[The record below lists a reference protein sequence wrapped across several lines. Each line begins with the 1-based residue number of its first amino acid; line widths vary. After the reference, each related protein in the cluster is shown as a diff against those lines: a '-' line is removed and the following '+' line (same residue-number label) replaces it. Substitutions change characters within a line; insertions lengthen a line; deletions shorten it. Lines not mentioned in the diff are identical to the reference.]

1 MQLARRLLCVAAL
14 GARNVKTASWK
25 KIRKIAFVGDHLPRK
40 CGIATFTSDLLAA
53 VAAAHP
59 QSQCFSVSVN
69 DIPGGYE
76 YPQVVR
82 FEIEEQDLSSY
93 LRAADFL
100 NISDV
105 DIVCLQHEFGIFGGT
120 AGGHILA
127 LLRELRMPVVI
138 TLHTI
143 LREPKADQRRVI
155 HELVALSTRLVVMAD
170 RGRQML
176 QEIYQAPPVKIDLI
190 PHGIPDVGFVDPTD
204 FKDQF
209 GVEGKVVLLT
219 FGLLSPNKGIEYVLN
234 ALPHILGEFPD
245 VVYIVLGAT
254 HPNELREHGEAYRL
268 SLEILTKKN
277 KLEKNVIFYNRFVEL
292 EHLKEFIGAADFYI
306 TPYLNEAQITS
317 GALAYTFGAG
327 KVVISTPYWHA
338 AELLAEDH
346 GVLVPFCD
354 APAIARE
361 VIGLLRD
368 DTRRHAIRKNAYKL
382 GREMVWSNVARL
394 YMRSFELSQIEG
406 AARSR
411 KSLATKTLDQKPR
424 ELPELKLS
432 HLSRMTDSTG
442 IFQHAILTVPNFSEG
457 YCTDDNAR
465 AFILAVLLS
474 ELGEEPE
481 RVRTLATTYAAFL
494 HHAFDL
500 RVKRFHNHMSFDR
513 RWLDEQ
519 GSEDCQ
525 GRALWALGVGV
536 GRSPYRS
543 FQIMAGQLFALALPA
558 LTEFTSPR
566 AWAFGLIG
574 IHEYLRRLSGD
585 SLVNQTRETL
595 TSRLM
600 ELFERTAQP
609 DWRWFQE
616 DLTYDNA
623 KLPHALIL
631 SGRATGQP
639 AVLERGLQALRW
651 LTELQI
657 SEKGHFRSIGT
668 NGFYRRGGMRANFDQ
683 QPIEA
688 QAMVSACLEAYR
700 ATSDLWWYE
709 QAQRAFDWFIGW
721 NDLGL
726 ELCSPKTGGCRDGL
740 HVDRVNRNQGAEST
754 LAFLLSLGEM
764 RLAQNMLASFKEPI
778 AA

>member
-1 MQLARRLLCVAAL
+1 MKEDSKV
-14 GARNVKTASWK
+14 
-25 KIRKIAFVGDHLPRK
+25 RKIAFVGNHLPRK

-53 VAAAHP
+53 VAAAYP
-59 QSQCFSVSVN
+59 QSRCFSVSVN
-69 DIPGGYE
+69 DIKGGYE
-76 YPQVVR
+76 YPEVVH

-138 TLHTI
+138 TLHTL
-143 LREPKADQRRVI
+143 LREPKADQRRVM
-155 HELVALSTRLVVMAD
+155 HELVALSTRLVVMTE

-176 QEIYQAPPVKIDLI
+176 QEIYQAPPAKIDLI
-190 PHGIPDVGFVDPTD
+190 PHGIPDVGFVDPTH

-209 GVEGKVVLLT
+209 GVEGRVVLLT

-234 ALPHILGEFPD
+234 ALPHILAEFPD
-245 VVYIVLGAT
+245 VVYIVLGVT

-268 SLEILTKKN
+268 SLEILAKKN
-277 KLEKNVIFYNRFVEL
+277 KLEKNVIFYNRFVDL
-292 EHLKEFIGAADFYI
+292 ENLKEFIGAADLYI

-317 GALAYTFGAG
+317 GTLAYAFGAG
-327 KVVISTPYWHA
+327 KAVISTPYWHA

-346 GVLVPFCD
+346 GVLVPFGD

-368 DTRRHAIRKNAYKL
+368 DTRRNAIRKNAYKL

-394 YMRSFELSQIEG
+394 YMRSFEFSQIEG
-406 AARSR
+406 TARSR

-442 IFQHAILTVPNFSEG
+442 IFQHAIFTVPNFSEG
-457 YCTDDNAR
+457 YSTDDNAR
-465 AFILAVLLS
+465 AFILTVLLS

-500 RVKRFHNHMSFDR
+500 RVKRFHNHLSFDR

-558 LTEFTSPR
+558 LTELTSPR

-574 IHEYLRRLSGD
+574 IHEYLCRLSGD

-609 DWRWFQE
+609 DWPWFQE

-631 SGRATGQP
+631 TGRTTGQQ

-657 SEKGHFRSIGT
+657 SEKGHFRPIGT

-754 LAFLLSLGEM
+754 VAFLLSLAEM
-764 RLAQNMLASFKEPI
+764 RLAQNMLTSFKEPI